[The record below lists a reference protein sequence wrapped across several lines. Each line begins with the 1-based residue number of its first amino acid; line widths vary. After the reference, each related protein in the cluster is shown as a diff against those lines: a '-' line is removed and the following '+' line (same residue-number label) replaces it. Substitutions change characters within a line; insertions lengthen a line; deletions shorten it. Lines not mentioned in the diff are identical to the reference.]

1 MLKWAHM
8 AILTRLGEALAE
20 LRIST
25 RLGEA
30 LAELRI
36 STRLGEALAELR
48 LSTRLGEALNV
59 SNKIGGG
66 YDHLAD
72 SLIICLS
79 GEKIPNFGEIA
90 YLMSISEVRRY
101 RYT

>member
-1 MLKWAHM
+1 MMVRSPFFVTNHQ
-8 AILTRLGEALAE
+8 TRHLGEALAE
-20 LRIST
+20 LRISMS
-25 RLGEA
+25 LGKA

-36 STRLGEALAELR
+36 S
-48 LSTRLGEALNV
+48 LNV

-79 GEKIPNFGEIA
+79 GKKIPDFGEIA
-90 YLMSISEVRRY
+90 YLFEC
-101 RYT
+101 

>member
-36 STRLGEALAELR
+36 SMRLGKALAELR
-48 LSTRLGEALNV
+48 ISLNV

-79 GEKIPNFGEIA
+79 GEKIPIFGEIA
-90 YLMSISEVRRY
+90 VPL
-101 RYT
+101 